1 MDIQEQLIREFRI
14 VEPTG
19 NIEIIIKYHG
29 DLAAIASRLEAVAEE
44 LNENYAILT
53 LPAYRVSTI
62 FDIPQVEYYE
72 LPKTVT
78 FQIQRGTDLTGIRRV
93 QNEAALT

>member
-14 VEPTG
+14 FEPTG

-29 DLAAIASRLEAVAEE
+29 DLAAIATRLEAVAEE

-53 LPAYRVSTI
+53 LPAYRVPTI
-62 FDIPQVEYYE
+62 IEVPQVE
-72 LPKTVT
+72 
-78 FQIQRGTDLTGIRRV
+78 F
-93 QNEAALT
+93 

>member
-1 MDIQEQLIREFRI
+1 MDIQEQLIREFHI

-44 LNENYAILT
+44 
-53 LPAYRVSTI
+53 
-62 FDIPQVEYYE
+62 
-72 LPKTVT
+72 
-78 FQIQRGTDLTGIRRV
+78 
-93 QNEAALT
+93 